1 MPQHHVLLRPPLPAD
16 LAHIAAHMRAA
27 DVAECAAG
35 GAGAPLRALRD
46 SVERSTWALVATY
59 DGEPALVVGVAP
71 IGGLLSDTGSPWML
85 GTDLVTRHYRAFIP
99 HGPRYIARM
108 QAAFSHLLNF
118 VHAENAAS
126 IRWLK
131 RMGFTVFDAAP
142 YGPHGAL
149 FHRFEMHADGSDH
162 LLDRQG
168 PRTRGPDRG

>member
-1 MPQHHVLLRPPLPAD
+1 MPQPDVILRPPVRSD
-16 LAHIAAHMRAA
+16 LVHIATHMRAA

-35 GAGAPLRALRD
+35 GAGTPLQALCN
-46 SVERSTWALVATY
+46 SVERSDWTLVATY
-59 DGEPALVVGVAP
+59 RHEPALVVGVAP

-99 HGPRYIARM
+99 HGPRYIAHM

-118 VHAENAAS
+118 VHAENATS

-168 PRTRGPDRG
+168 PRTRRPDRS